1 MKEIDDF
8 IKDPITT
15 SNTLVV
21 IGASASGKTHAC
33 SSALNGEIDFLKLE
47 YEEIESHADLV
58 KRITNYITTPKRLS
72 ILDAFKNIQATGL
85 RTIFLD
91 DVDILFSLDRF
102 ANGFIQESM
111 KKYPHIKFLIT
122 CSTSEERKVTD
133 IKKKA
138 IVIRL
143 SKPCPINHPDAA
155 HRLYFDMNIYQ
166 VVESM
171 FGERAPSIIDTEL
184 AISLDPTLVSL
195 IMYDNYKEFL
205 ACYKPSINSIEKIHQ
220 ACAHAAKLE
229 DVTFGSGDPNI
240 AELPALLRCHTIR
253 LIKNQ
258 VQNQTKQS
266 IIHQPSVSYTQITSR
281 SAQHFNVLK
290 KHAASTELTPRN
302 VALLAQVPKRKFNL
316 KTNIGM
322 TCQAFKFNMM
332 DPLKYKEK

>member
-1 MKEIDDF
+1 MHELINDF
-8 IKDPITT
+8 VSNST
-15 SNTLVV
+15 SSSNACVV
-21 IGASASGKTHAC
+21 IGASASGKTRYC
-33 SSALNGEIDFLKLE
+33 LDALNGTDFLNLE
-47 YEEIESHADLV
+47 YEEIDSHADLV
-58 KRITNYITTPKRLS
+58 KRITNYITTPKRIS
-72 ILDAFKNIQATGL
+72 ILDAFKNINSM

-102 ANGFIQESM
+102 ANGYIQESI
-111 KKYPHIKFLIT
+111 KKYPHVKFLIT

-138 IVIRL
+138 IVVRL
-143 SKPCPINHPDAA
+143 LAPISEKIDAA

-171 FGERAPSIIDTEL
+171 FDQRTPTFADTEL
-184 AISLDPTLVSL
+184 AISLDPTLVSF
-195 IMYDNYKEFL
+195 IMYDNYKAFL
-205 ACYKPSINSIEKIHQ
+205 SSYQLSISSIQRIHQ
-220 ACAHAAKLE
+220 ACADAAKLE
-229 DVTFGSGDPNI
+229 DVTFGSPDSHI

-253 LIKNQ
+253 LMKH
-258 VQNQTKQS
+258 QTNS
-266 IIHQPSVSYTQITSR
+266 NSNCFPNPSVIYTQITSR

-316 KTNIGM
+316 KTNVGM
-322 TCQAFKFNMM
+322 TCQAFKYNII